1 MVKTGGKVIGKNFT
15 VENEFYCTQC
25 GRRGFSIPRKVGK
38 EREAGHLKK
47 IYCLNCHKEQNFVE
61 CKPFT
66 KYDKEDF
73 IIEYEYGNF
82 NEKGQRIRTYGELR
96 SLINNGKIEKKKT
109 FSDDRNPGFR

>member
-1 MVKTGGKVIGKNFT
+1 MGGKFT
-15 VENEFYCTQC
+15 VDNEFYCTQC
-25 GRRGFSIPRKVGK
+25 GKRGFSIPRKVGK

-47 IYCLNCHKEQNFVE
+47 MYCLNCHKEQNFVE

-73 IIEYEYGNF
+73 IVEFEYGNF
-82 NEKGQRIRTYGELR
+82 NTNGKRIKTYGQLR

-109 FSDDRNPGFR
+109 FPDDRNTWFR